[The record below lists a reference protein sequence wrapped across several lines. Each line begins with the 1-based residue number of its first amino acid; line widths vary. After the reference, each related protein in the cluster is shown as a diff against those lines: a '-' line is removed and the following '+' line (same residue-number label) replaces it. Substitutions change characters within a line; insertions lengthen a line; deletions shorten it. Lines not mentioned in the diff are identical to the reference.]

1 MWEHLGVR
9 RWRICL
15 RLLALLVVPQH
26 LKAQLTL
33 FLHALVL
40 QELVEA
46 AAAKLLSVF
55 KEAKGAEV
63 SGLPEV
69 DFLIVYC

>member
-1 MWEHLGVR
+1 M
-9 RWRICL
+9 
-15 RLLALLVVPQH
+15 LALLVVPQH

-46 AAAKLLSVF
+46 AAAKLLSVL
-55 KEAKGAEV
+55 KEAEGAEV
-63 SGLPEV
+63 SRFPEV
-69 DFLIVYC
+69 YWMIVYC

>member
-1 MWEHLGVR
+1 M
-9 RWRICL
+9 
-15 RLLALLVVPQH
+15 LALLVVPKH

-55 KEAKGAEV
+55 KEPEGAEV
-63 SGLPEV
+63 SGFPEV
-69 DFLIVYC
+69 DFMIVYC